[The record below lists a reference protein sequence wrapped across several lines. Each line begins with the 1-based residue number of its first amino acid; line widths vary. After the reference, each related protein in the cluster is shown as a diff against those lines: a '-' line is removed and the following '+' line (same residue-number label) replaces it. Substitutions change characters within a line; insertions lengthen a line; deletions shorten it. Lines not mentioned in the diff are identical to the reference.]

1 METNNKIKKRKL
13 NAKKLTIFIFTI
25 ICIIIVCF
33 VIFFS
38 GEEKM
43 VKSRYD
49 KVIIIGIDAMDPK
62 VTNKLI
68 SEGMLPNFLKLKEIG
83 SFSKLKTVLPAES
96 PVAWTTISTGT
107 NPGKHGLFDFIT
119 RDPKTYLLEVS
130 ITKQKSKYSTKF
142 ESPMKGIPFWRITS
156 DAKIPTTIIRWP
168 ATFPPEKVSGVMLS
182 GEGVPDI
189 RGFSSGYY
197 IYTSEYFNKDEE
209 KTIKVSIND
218 KIINSKVFGPLGTDR
233 KSIEKSIQI
242 KVDKNKATII
252 VDNRE
257 YPVNVDE
264 WSDWIRIDFKVGFM
278 KKVSAITKAYL
289 FSVEPEFNMYLS
301 SIQIDPENPV
311 VDFTYPNKYSNEL
324 VDAIGLYN
332 TLGMPEDTNA
342 LNENAITDKVF
353 LEQVAQ
359 IEDEKN
365 KMFWYEFNR
374 FDKGVFAFVFD
385 SGDRLQHMY
394 WDEKNL
400 FNIKEGLSVNKEVVD
415 YYVKKDNLLGEVLN
429 KIDNKTALMIF
440 SDHGFTSFERA
451 VSINTWLVENGF
463 MVLTEEY
470 NGKDEGALFKFVD
483 WSKTKA
489 YSMGFAGIYINLK
502 GREGKGIVEEA
513 EKEEIVSDIIKK
525 LEDFNDP
532 KNNQKVITRAYKRE
546 EIYHGNYVKDAPD
559 IVIGFE
565 PGYRMSWQSAIGGL
579 TSESVID
586 NLKRWNGDHMVDPSH
601 VPGVLFTNFKINN
614 ENPSLLDIAPT
625 VLDILKIE
633 IPEETDGMSLL
644 K

>member
-1 METNNKIKKRKL
+1 
-13 NAKKLTIFIFTI
+13 
-25 ICIIIVCF
+25 
-33 VIFFS
+33 
-38 GEEKM
+38 M

-49 KVIIIGIDAMDPK
+49 KMLIIGIDGMDPK
-62 VTNKLI
+62 VTDKLM
-68 SEGMLPNFLKLKEIG
+68 SEGMLPNFLRLKEIG

-96 PVAWTTISTGT
+96 PVAWTTIATGT
-107 NPGKHGLFDFIT
+107 NPGKHGLFDFVT
-119 RDPKTYLLEVS
+119 RDPKTYLLEVA

-142 ESPMKGIPFWRITS
+142 ESPIKGIPFWRITS

-168 ATFPPEKVSGVMLS
+168 ATFPPDKINGVMLS

-197 IYTSEYFNKDEE
+197 IYTSKGLDEE
-209 KTIKVSIND
+209 KKIKVSVND
-218 KIINSKVFGPLGTDR
+218 GLINSKVFGPLGTDR
-233 KSIEKSIQI
+233 KSIEEPIQI
-242 KVDKNKATII
+242 KLDENKAIII
-252 VDNRE
+252 VDDKE
-257 YPVNVDE
+257 YPVNVGG
-264 WSDWIRIDFKVGFM
+264 WSEWIRIDFKVGFM
-278 KKVSAITKAYL
+278 KKVSAITRAYL

-324 VDAIGLYN
+324 ADAIGLYN
-332 TLGMPEDTNA
+332 TLGIPEDTNA

-374 FDKGVFAFVFD
+374 FDKGVLAFVFD

-400 FNIKEGLSVNKEVVD
+400 FNVKEGLSVNKEIID

-429 KIDNKTALMIF
+429 KIDNQTALMIF

-451 VSINTWLVENGF
+451 VSINTWLVENKF
-463 MVLTEEY
+463 MTLTNDY
-470 NGKDEGALFKFVD
+470 NEKDEGALFKFVD

-489 YSMGFAGIYINLK
+489 YSAGFAGIYINLK
-502 GREGKGIVEEA
+502 GREGQGIVEKA
-513 EKEEIVSDIIKK
+513 EKEEVINDIIKK
-525 LEDFNDP
+525 LEDFKDP
-532 KNNQKVITRAYKRE
+532 KNNQKIITHAYKRE
-546 EIYHGNYVKDAPD
+546 EIYYGNYVKDAPD

-579 TSESVID
+579 TQEIITD
-586 NLKRWNGDHMVDPSH
+586 NLKKWNGDHIVDPLH
-601 VPGVLFTNFKINN
+601 VLGVLFTNFKTNN
-614 ENPSLLDIAPT
+614 ENPSLVDIAPT
-625 VLDILKIE
+625 VLSLLNLDIPKE
-633 IPEETDGMSLL
+633 IDGMNLL

>member
-1 METNNKIKKRKL
+1 
-13 NAKKLTIFIFTI
+13 
-25 ICIIIVCF
+25 
-33 VIFFS
+33 
-38 GEEKM
+38 M

-49 KVIIIGIDAMDPK
+49 KMLIIGIDGMDPK
-62 VTNKLI
+62 VTDKLM
-68 SEGMLPNFLKLKEIG
+68 SEGMLPNFLRLKEIG

-96 PVAWTTISTGT
+96 PVAWTTIATGT
-107 NPGKHGLFDFIT
+107 NPGKHGLFDFVT
-119 RDPKTYLLEVS
+119 RDPKTYLLEVA

-142 ESPMKGIPFWRITS
+142 ESPIKGIPFWRITS

-168 ATFPPEKVSGVMLS
+168 ATFPPDKINGVMLS

-197 IYTSEYFNKDEE
+197 IYTSKGLDEE
-209 KTIKVSIND
+209 KKIKVSVND
-218 KIINSKVFGPLGTDR
+218 GLINSKVFGPLGTDR
-233 KSIEKSIQI
+233 KSIEEPIQI
-242 KVDKNKATII
+242 KLDENKAIII
-252 VDNRE
+252 VDDKE
-257 YPVNVDE
+257 YPVNVGG
-264 WSDWIRIDFKVGFM
+264 WSEWIRIDFKVGFM
-278 KKVSAITKAYL
+278 KKVSAITRAYL

-324 VDAIGLYN
+324 ADAIGLYN
-332 TLGMPEDTNA
+332 TLGIPEDTNA

-374 FDKGVFAFVFD
+374 FDKGVLAFVFD

-400 FNIKEGLSVNKEVVD
+400 FNVKEGLSVNKEVVD
-415 YYVKKDNLLGEVLN
+415 YYIKKDDLLGEVLN
-429 KIDNKTALMIF
+429 KIDNQTALMIF

-451 VSINTWLVENGF
+451 VSINTWLVENKF
-463 MVLTEEY
+463 MTLTNDY
-470 NGKDEGALFKFVD
+470 NEKDEGALFKFVD

-489 YSMGFAGIYINLK
+489 YSAGFAGIYINLK
-502 GREGKGIVEEA
+502 GREGQGIVEKA
-513 EKEEIVSDIIKK
+513 EKEEVINDIIKK
-525 LEDFNDP
+525 LEDFKDP
-532 KNNQKVITRAYKRE
+532 KNNQKIITHAYKRE
-546 EIYHGNYVKDAPD
+546 EIYYGNYVKDAPD

-579 TSESVID
+579 TQEIITD
-586 NLKRWNGDHMVDPSH
+586 NLKKWNGDHIVDPLH
-601 VPGVLFTNFKINN
+601 VLGVLFTNFKTNN
-614 ENPSLLDIAPT
+614 ENPSLVDIAPT
-625 VLDILKIE
+625 VLSLLNLDIPKE
-633 IPEETDGMSLL
+633 IDGMNLL

>member
-1 METNNKIKKRKL
+1 
-13 NAKKLTIFIFTI
+13 
-25 ICIIIVCF
+25 
-33 VIFFS
+33 
-38 GEEKM
+38 M

-49 KVIIIGIDAMDPK
+49 KMLIIGIDGMDPK
-62 VTNKLI
+62 VTDKLM
-68 SEGMLPNFLKLKEIG
+68 SEGMLPNFLRLKEIG

-96 PVAWTTISTGT
+96 PVAWTTIATGT
-107 NPGKHGLFDFIT
+107 NPGKHGLFDFVT
-119 RDPKTYLLEVS
+119 RDPKTYLLEVA

-142 ESPMKGIPFWRITS
+142 ESPIKGIPFWRITS

-168 ATFPPEKVSGVMLS
+168 ATFPPDKINGVMLS

-197 IYTSEYFNKDEE
+197 IYTSKGLDEE
-209 KTIKVSIND
+209 KKIKVSVND
-218 KIINSKVFGPLGTDR
+218 GLINSKVFGPLGTDR
-233 KSIEKSIQI
+233 KSIEEPIQI
-242 KVDKNKATII
+242 KLDENKAIII
-252 VDNRE
+252 VDDKE
-257 YPVNVDE
+257 YPVNVDG
-264 WSDWIRIDFKVGFM
+264 WSEWIRIDFKVGFM
-278 KKVSAITKAYL
+278 KKVSAITRAYL

-324 VDAIGLYN
+324 ADAIGLYN
-332 TLGMPEDTNA
+332 TLGIPEDTNA

-374 FDKGVFAFVFD
+374 FDKGVLAFVFD

-400 FNIKEGLSVNKEVVD
+400 FNVKEGLSVNKEIID

-429 KIDNKTALMIF
+429 KIDNQTALMIF

-451 VSINTWLVENGF
+451 VSINTWLVENKF
-463 MVLTEEY
+463 MTLTNDY
-470 NGKDEGALFKFVD
+470 NEKDEGALFKFVD

-489 YSMGFAGIYINLK
+489 YSAGFAGIYINLK
-502 GREGKGIVEEA
+502 GREGQGIVEKA
-513 EKEEIVSDIIKK
+513 EKEEVINDIIKK
-525 LEDFNDP
+525 LEDFKDP
-532 KNNQKVITRAYKRE
+532 KNNQKIITHAYKRE
-546 EIYHGNYVKDAPD
+546 EIYYGNYVKDAPD

-579 TSESVID
+579 TPEPVID
-586 NLKRWNGDHMVDPSH
+586 NLKKWNGDHIVDPLH
-601 VPGVLFTNFKINN
+601 VLGVLFTNFKTNN
-614 ENPSLLDIAPT
+614 ENPSLVDIAPT
-625 VLDILKIE
+625 VLSLLNLDIPKE
-633 IPEETDGMSLL
+633 IDGMNLL

>member
-1 METNNKIKKRKL
+1 VETNKKIKKRKL
-13 NAKKLTIFIFTI
+13 SIKKLTIFII
-25 ICIIIVCF
+25 ICCIIVCF
-33 VIFFS
+33 VILFS

-49 KVIIIGIDAMDPK
+49 KILLIGIDAMDPK
-62 VTNKLI
+62 VTDKLM
-68 SEGMLPNFLKLKEIG
+68 SEGMLPNFLRLKEIG
-83 SFSKLKTVLPAES
+83 SFSKLSTVLPAES
-96 PVAWTTISTGT
+96 PVAWTTIATGT
-107 NPGKHGLFDFIT
+107 NPGKHGLFDFVT
-119 RDPKTYLLEVS
+119 RNPENYLLEVS

-142 ESPMKGIPFWRITS
+142 ESPVKGIPFWRITS
-156 DAKIPTTIIRWP
+156 DAKIPTTVIRWP
-168 ATFPPEKVSGVMLS
+168 ATFPPDKVNGVMFS

-197 IYTSEYFNKDEE
+197 IYTSEGLDEE
-209 KTIKVSIND
+209 KKIKVSVND
-218 KIINSKVFGPLGTDR
+218 GMINSKVFGPLGTDR

-242 KVDKNKATII
+242 KVDKDKATII
-252 VDNRE
+252 VDNKE
-257 YPVNVDE
+257 YPVDVGG

-278 KKVSAITKAYL
+278 KKVSAIAKAYL
-289 FSVEPEFNMYLS
+289 FSIEPEFNMYLS

-311 VDFTYPNKYSNEL
+311 VDFSYPSKYSKEL
-324 VDAIGLYN
+324 ADAIGLYN

-359 IEDEKN
+359 IEDERN

-374 FDKGVFAFVFD
+374 FDKGVLAFVFD
-385 SGDRLQHMY
+385 SGDRLQHMH

-400 FNIKEGLSVNKEVVD
+400 FNVEEGLSVNKEVID
-415 YYVKKDNLLGEVLN
+415 YYIKKDKLLEEVLN
-429 KIDNKTALMIF
+429 KIDNKTALMVF

-463 MVLTEEY
+463 MTLTNDY
-470 NGKDEGALFKFVD
+470 NENDEGALFKFVD

-489 YSMGFAGIYINLK
+489 YSLGFAGIYINLK
-502 GREGKGIVEEA
+502 GREGQGIVEEA
-513 EKEEIVSDIIKK
+513 EKEEVINNIIKK
-525 LEDFNDP
+525 LEDFKDP
-532 KNNQKVITRAYKRE
+532 KNNQKVITNAYKRE
-546 EIYHGNYVKDAPD
+546 EIYDGDYVEDAPD

-579 TSESVID
+579 TPEPVID
-586 NLKRWNGDHMVDPSH
+586 NLKRWNGDHIVDPSH

-614 ENPSLLDIAPT
+614 ENPSLLNIAPT

-633 IPEETDGMSLL
+633 IPKEMDGESLD
-644 K
+644 

>member
-49 KVIIIGIDAMDPK
+49 KVLIIGIDAMDPK

-242 KVDKNKATII
+242 KVDKNKVTII

-359 IEDEKN
+359 IEDERN

-385 SGDRLQHMY
+385 SGDRLQHTH

-400 FNIKEGLSVNKEVVD
+400 FNVKEGLSVNKEVVD

-513 EKEEIVSDIIKK
+513 EKEEIVSYIIKK

>member
-13 NAKKLTIFIFTI
+13 NAKKLTIFIFII

-33 VIFFS
+33 VIFFL

-49 KVIIIGIDAMDPK
+49 KILLIGIDGMDPK
-62 VTNKLI
+62 ITNRLI

-96 PVAWTTISTGT
+96 PVAWTTIATGA
-107 NPGKHGLFDFIT
+107 NPGKHGLFDFVT
-119 RDPKTYLLEVS
+119 RNPENYLLEVA
-130 ITKQKSKYSTKF
+130 ITKQKSRYSTKF
-142 ESPMKGIPFWRITS
+142 ESPMKGTPFWSITS

-168 ATFPPEKVSGVMLS
+168 ATFPPDKVKGVMLS

-197 IYTSEYFNKDEE
+197 IYTSKELDEE
-209 KTIKVSIND
+209 KTIKVSVNNR
-218 KIINSKVFGPLGTDR
+218 IINSKVFGPLGNNR
-233 KSIEKSIQI
+233 NSIEKPIQI
-242 KVDKNKATII
+242 KTGANNIIII
-252 VDNRE
+252 VDDKE
-257 YPVNVDE
+257 YPVKAGE

-289 FSVEPEFNMYLS
+289 FSVEPEFKMYLGP
-301 SIQIDPENPV
+301 IQIDPENPV
-311 VDFTYPNKYSNEL
+311 VDFSYPSKYSGEL
-324 VDAIGLYN
+324 ADAIGLYN

-342 LNENAITDKVF
+342 LNENAITDNVF

-359 IEDEKN
+359 IEDERN
-365 KMFWYEFNR
+365 NMFWYEFNR

-400 FNIKEGLSVNKEVVD
+400 FNVKEGLSVNKDVIN

-429 KIDNKTALMIF
+429 KIDNQTALMIF

-463 MVLTEEY
+463 MVLTEGY
-470 NGKDEGALFKFVD
+470 DGNDDGALFKFVD

-502 GREGKGIVEEA
+502 GREGQGIVEET
-513 EKEEIVSDIIKK
+513 EKKEIVNNLIKK
-525 LEDFNDP
+525 LEDFKDP
-532 KNNQKVITRAYKRE
+532 KNNKKVITHAYKRE
-546 EIYHGNYVKDAPD
+546 EIYHGNYVEDAPD

-579 TSESVID
+579 TPEPVID
-586 NLKRWNGDHMVDPSH
+586 NMKKWNGDHIVDPSH

-614 ENPSLLDIAPT
+614 ENPSLMDIAPT
-625 VLDILKIE
+625 ILTLLNLDIPKDI
-633 IPEETDGMSLL
+633 DGKSLL

>member
-13 NAKKLTIFIFTI
+13 NAKKLTIFII
-25 ICIIIVCF
+25 IC
-33 VIFFS
+33 VILVYLVSNNFFS
-38 GEEKM
+38 REEKM
-43 VKSRYD
+43 VKGRYD
-49 KVIIIGIDAMDPK
+49 KVLLIGIDGMDPK
-62 VTNKLI
+62 VTDKLMD
-68 SEGMLPNFLKLKEIG
+68 EGMLPNFLRLKETG
-83 SFSKLKTVLPAES
+83 SFSKLKTLLPAES

-107 NPGKHGLFDFIT
+107 NPGKHGLFDFVT
-119 RDPKTYLLEVS
+119 RNPENYLLEVS
-130 ITKQKSKYSTKF
+130 ITKQKSRYSTKF
-142 ESPMKGIPFWRITS
+142 ESPVKGIPFWRIAS

-168 ATFPPEKVSGVMLS
+168 ATFPPDKVNGVMFS

-197 IYTSEYFNKDEE
+197 IYTSEYSNKNEE
-209 KTIKVSIND
+209 KVIKVSVND
-218 KIINSKVFGPLGTDR
+218 GIINSKVFGPLGNDR
-233 KSIEKSIQI
+233 NPIEKPIQI
-242 KVDKNKATII
+242 KVDKDKAVII
-252 VDNRE
+252 IDGKE
-257 YPVNVDE
+257 YPVKVSG
-264 WSDWIRIDFKVGFM
+264 WSDWIKIDFKVGFM
-278 KKVSAITKAYL
+278 KKVSAVTKAYL
-289 FSVEPEFNMYLS
+289 FSIEPEFKMYLGP
-301 SIQIDPENPV
+301 IQIDPENPV
-311 VDFTYPNKYSNEL
+311 VDFTYPNKYSKEL
-324 VDAIGLYN
+324 ANAIGLYN

-359 IEDEKN
+359 IEDERN

-374 FDKGVFAFVFD
+374 FDKGVLAFVFD

-400 FNIKEGLSVNKEVVD
+400 FNVKEGLSVNKDIVD

-429 KIDNKTALMIF
+429 KINNKTALMVF

-463 MVLTEEY
+463 MVLTEGY
-470 NGKDEGALFKFVD
+470 NKNDDGALFKFVD

-502 GREGKGIVEEA
+502 GREGQGIVEET
-513 EKEEIVSDIIKK
+513 EKEGIIDDIIKK
-525 LEDFNDP
+525 LEYFRNP
-532 KNNQKVITRAYKRE
+532 KNNKKVITHAYKRE
-546 EIYHGNYVKDAPD
+546 EIYHGDCVKDAPD

-586 NLKRWNGDHMVDPSH
+586 NLKKWKGDHIVDPSH
-601 VPGVLFTNFKINN
+601 VPGVLFTNFKTNN
-614 ENPSLLDIAPT
+614 KNPSLLDIAPT
-625 VLDILKIE
+625 VLEILRIE
-633 IPEETDGMSLL
+633 IPKNIDGKSLI
-644 K
+644 

>member
-1 METNNKIKKRKL
+1 METNKKIKKRKL
-13 NAKKLTIFIFTI
+13 SIKKLTIFII

-33 VIFFS
+33 VIFFL

-49 KVIIIGIDAMDPK
+49 KMLIIGIDGMDPK
-62 VTNKLI
+62 VTDKLM
-68 SEGMLPNFLKLKEIG
+68 SEGMLPNFLRLKEIG

-96 PVAWTTISTGT
+96 PVAWTTIATGT
-107 NPGKHGLFDFIT
+107 NPGKHGLFDFVT
-119 RDPKTYLLEVS
+119 RDPKTYLLEVA

-142 ESPMKGIPFWRITS
+142 ESPIKGIPFWRITS

-168 ATFPPEKVSGVMLS
+168 ATFPPDKINGVMLS

-197 IYTSEYFNKDEE
+197 IYTSKGLDEE
-209 KTIKVSIND
+209 KKIKVSVND
-218 KIINSKVFGPLGTDR
+218 GLINSKVFGPLGTDR
-233 KSIEKSIQI
+233 KSIEEPIQI
-242 KVDKNKATII
+242 KLDENKAIII
-252 VDNRE
+252 VDDKE
-257 YPVNVDE
+257 YPVNVGG
-264 WSDWIRIDFKVGFM
+264 WSEWIRIDFKVGFM
-278 KKVSAITKAYL
+278 KKVSAITRAYL

-324 VDAIGLYN
+324 ADAIGLYN
-332 TLGMPEDTNA
+332 TLGIPEDTNA

-374 FDKGVFAFVFD
+374 FDKGVLAFVFD

-400 FNIKEGLSVNKEVVD
+400 FNVKEGLSVNKEIID

-429 KIDNKTALMIF
+429 KIDNQTALMIF

-451 VSINTWLVENGF
+451 VSINTWLVENKF
-463 MVLTEEY
+463 MTLTNDY
-470 NGKDEGALFKFVD
+470 NEKDEGALFKFVD

-489 YSMGFAGIYINLK
+489 YSAGFAGIYINLK
-502 GREGKGIVEEA
+502 GREGQGIVEKA
-513 EKEEIVSDIIKK
+513 EKEEVINDIIKK
-525 LEDFNDP
+525 LEDFKDP
-532 KNNQKVITRAYKRE
+532 KNNQKIITHAYKRE
-546 EIYHGNYVKDAPD
+546 EIYYGNYVKDAPD

-579 TSESVID
+579 TQEIITD
-586 NLKRWNGDHMVDPSH
+586 NLKKWNGDHIVDPLH
-601 VPGVLFTNFKINN
+601 VLGVLFTNFKTNN
-614 ENPSLLDIAPT
+614 ENPSLVDIAPT
-625 VLDILKIE
+625 VLSLLNLDIPKE
-633 IPEETDGMSLL
+633 IDGMNLL

>member
-1 METNNKIKKRKL
+1 METNKKIKKRKL
-13 NAKKLTIFIFTI
+13 SIKKLTIFII
-25 ICIIIVCF
+25 ICCIIVCF
-33 VIFFS
+33 VILFS

-49 KVIIIGIDAMDPK
+49 KILLIGIDAMDPK
-62 VTNKLI
+62 VTDKLM
-68 SEGMLPNFLKLKEIG
+68 SEGMLPNFLRLKEIG
-83 SFSKLKTVLPAES
+83 SFSKLSTVLPAES
-96 PVAWTTISTGT
+96 PVAWTTIATGT
-107 NPGKHGLFDFIT
+107 NPGKHGLFDFVT
-119 RDPKTYLLEVS
+119 RNPENYLLEVS

-142 ESPMKGIPFWRITS
+142 ESPVKGIPFWRITS
-156 DAKIPTTIIRWP
+156 DAKIPTTVIRWP
-168 ATFPPEKVSGVMLS
+168 ATFPPDKVNGVMFS

-197 IYTSEYFNKDEE
+197 IYTSEGLDEE
-209 KTIKVSIND
+209 KKIKVSVND
-218 KIINSKVFGPLGTDR
+218 GMINSKVFGPLGTDR

-242 KVDKNKATII
+242 KVDKDKATII
-252 VDNRE
+252 VDNKE
-257 YPVNVDE
+257 YPVDVGG

-278 KKVSAITKAYL
+278 KKVSAIAKAYL
-289 FSVEPEFNMYLS
+289 FSIEPEFNMYLS

-311 VDFTYPNKYSNEL
+311 VDFSYPSKYSKEL
-324 VDAIGLYN
+324 ADAIGLYN

-359 IEDEKN
+359 IEDERN

-374 FDKGVFAFVFD
+374 FDKGVLAFVFD
-385 SGDRLQHMY
+385 SGDRLQHMH

-400 FNIKEGLSVNKEVVD
+400 FNVEEGLSVNKEVID
-415 YYVKKDNLLGEVLN
+415 YYIKKDKLLEEVLN
-429 KIDNKTALMIF
+429 KIDNKTALMVF

-463 MVLTEEY
+463 MTLTNDY
-470 NGKDEGALFKFVD
+470 NENDEGALFKFVD

-489 YSMGFAGIYINLK
+489 YSLGFAGIYINLK
-502 GREGKGIVEEA
+502 GREGQGIVEEA
-513 EKEEIVSDIIKK
+513 EKEEVINNIIKK
-525 LEDFNDP
+525 LEDFKDP
-532 KNNQKVITRAYKRE
+532 KNNQKVITNAYKRE
-546 EIYHGNYVKDAPD
+546 EIYDGDYVEDAPD

-579 TSESVID
+579 TPEPVID
-586 NLKRWNGDHMVDPSH
+586 NLKRWNGDHIVDPSH

-614 ENPSLLDIAPT
+614 ENPSLLNIAPT

-633 IPEETDGMSLL
+633 IPKEMDGESLV
-644 K
+644 

>member
-13 NAKKLTIFIFTI
+13 NLKKLTIFII

-49 KVIIIGIDAMDPK
+49 KVLIIGIDAMDPK
-62 VTNKLI
+62 VTDKLI
-68 SEGMLPNFLKLKEIG
+68 REDMLPNFLRLKEIG
-83 SFSKLKTVLPAES
+83 SFSKLKTILPAES

-107 NPGKHGLFDFIT
+107 NPGKHGLFDFVT
-119 RDPKTYLLEVS
+119 RNPENYLLGVS
-130 ITKQKSKYSTKF
+130 ITKQKSRYSTKF
-142 ESPMKGIPFWRITS
+142 ESPVKGIPFWRITS

-168 ATFPPEKVSGVMLS
+168 ATFPPDKVNGVMFS

-197 IYTSEYFNKDEE
+197 IYTSKEPDKNEE
-209 KTIKVSIND
+209 KTIKVSINNG
-218 KIINSKVFGPLGTDR
+218 IINSNILGPLGNDR
-233 KSIEKSIQI
+233 KPIEKSIQI
-242 KVDKNKATII
+242 KTDANEAIII
-252 VDNRE
+252 VDNNE
-257 YPVNVDE
+257 YPVKVGG
-264 WSDWIRIDFKVGFM
+264 WSDWIKIDFKVGFM
-278 KKVSAITKAYL
+278 KKVSAIAKAYL
-289 FSVEPEFNMYLS
+289 FSVEPEFNMYLGP
-301 SIQIDPENPV
+301 IQIDPENPV
-311 VDFTYPNKYSNEL
+311 VDFTYPNKYSKEL
-324 VDAIGLYN
+324 TDAIGLYN

-359 IEDEKN
+359 IEDERN
-365 KMFWYEFNR
+365 KMFWYEFNK

-400 FNIKEGLSVNKEVVD
+400 FNVKEGLSVNKEVVD
-415 YYVKKDNLLGEVLN
+415 YYIKKDELLGEVLN
-429 KIDNKTALMIF
+429 KMDNKTALMIF

-463 MVLTEEY
+463 MVLTDGY
-470 NGKDEGALFKFVD
+470 NKNDDGALFKFVD

-502 GREGKGIVEEA
+502 AREGQGIVEEA
-513 EKEEIVSDIIKK
+513 EKEEIVNDIIKK
-525 LEDFNDP
+525 LEDFKDS
-532 KNNQKVITRAYKRE
+532 KNNKKVITHAYKRE
-546 EIYHGNYVKDAPD
+546 EIYHGDYVKDSPD

-579 TSESVID
+579 TQEPVID
-586 NLKRWNGDHMVDPSH
+586 NLKKWKGDHIVDPSH
-601 VPGVLFTNFKINN
+601 VPGVLFTNFKTNN
-614 ENPSLLDIAPT
+614 ENPSLIDIAPT
-625 VLDILKIE
+625 TLSLLNLDIPKE
-633 IPEETDGMSLL
+633 IDGKNLI
-644 K
+644 

>member
-1 METNNKIKKRKL
+1 
-13 NAKKLTIFIFTI
+13 
-25 ICIIIVCF
+25 
-33 VIFFS
+33 
-38 GEEKM
+38 M

-49 KVIIIGIDAMDPK
+49 KMLIIGIDGMDPK
-62 VTNKLI
+62 VTDKLM
-68 SEGMLPNFLKLKEIG
+68 SEGMLPNFLRLKEIG

-96 PVAWTTISTGT
+96 PVAWTTIATGT
-107 NPGKHGLFDFIT
+107 NPGKHGLFDFVT
-119 RDPKTYLLEVS
+119 RDPKTYLLEVA

-142 ESPMKGIPFWRITS
+142 ESPIKGIPFWRITS

-168 ATFPPEKVSGVMLS
+168 ATFPPDKINGVMLS

-197 IYTSEYFNKDEE
+197 IYTSKGLDEE
-209 KTIKVSIND
+209 KKIKVSVND
-218 KIINSKVFGPLGTDR
+218 GLINSKVFGPLGTDR
-233 KSIEKSIQI
+233 KSIEEPIQI
-242 KVDKNKATII
+242 KLDENKAIII
-252 VDNRE
+252 VDDKE
-257 YPVNVDE
+257 YPVNVGG
-264 WSDWIRIDFKVGFM
+264 WSEWIRIDFKVGFM
-278 KKVSAITKAYL
+278 KKVSAITRAYL

-324 VDAIGLYN
+324 ADAIGLYN
-332 TLGMPEDTNA
+332 TLGIPEDTNA

-374 FDKGVFAFVFD
+374 FDKGVLAFVFD

-400 FNIKEGLSVNKEVVD
+400 FNVKEGLSVNKEIID

-429 KIDNKTALMIF
+429 KIDNQTALMIF

-451 VSINTWLVENGF
+451 VSINTWLVENKF
-463 MVLTEEY
+463 MTLTNDY
-470 NGKDEGALFKFVD
+470 NEKDEGALFKFVD

-489 YSMGFAGIYINLK
+489 YSAGFAGIYINLK
-502 GREGKGIVEEA
+502 GREGQGIVEKA
-513 EKEEIVSDIIKK
+513 EKEEVINDIIKK
-525 LEDFNDP
+525 LEDFKDP
-532 KNNQKVITRAYKRE
+532 KNNQKIITHAYKRE
-546 EIYHGNYVKDAPD
+546 EIYYGNYVKDAPD

-579 TSESVID
+579 TPEPVID
-586 NLKRWNGDHMVDPSH
+586 NLKKWNGDHIVDPLH
-601 VPGVLFTNFKINN
+601 VLGVLFTNFKTNN
-614 ENPSLLDIAPT
+614 ENPSLVDIAPT
-625 VLDILKIE
+625 VLSLLNLDIPKE
-633 IPEETDGMSLL
+633 IDGMNLL

>member
-1 METNNKIKKRKL
+1 MENNKKRKL
-13 NAKKLTIFIFTI
+13 NIKKLIIFII
-25 ICIIIVCF
+25 ICVILIYF
-33 VIFFS
+33 VSNNFFS
-38 GEEKM
+38 REEKM

-49 KVIIIGIDAMDPK
+49 KMLIIGIDGMDPK
-62 VTNKLI
+62 VTNKLM
-68 SEGMLPNFLKLKEIG
+68 SEGMLPNFLRLKEIG
-83 SFSKLKTVLPAES
+83 SFSKLNTILPAES

-107 NPGKHGLFDFIT
+107 NPGKHGLFDFVT
-119 RDPKTYLLEVS
+119 RNPENYLLGVS
-130 ITKQKSKYSTKF
+130 ITKQKSRYGTKF
-142 ESPMKGIPFWRITS
+142 ESPVKGIPFWRITS

-168 ATFPPEKVSGVMLS
+168 ATFPPDKVSGVMLS

-197 IYTSEYFNKDEE
+197 IYTSKGLDEE
-209 KTIKVSIND
+209 KTIKVSVND

-233 KSIEKSIQI
+233 NPIEKPIQI
-242 KVDKNKATII
+242 KTDANEAIII
-252 VDNRE
+252 VNDKE
-257 YPVNVDE
+257 YIVKVGG
-264 WSDWIRIDFKVGFM
+264 WSDWIKIDFKVGFM

-311 VDFTYPNKYSNEL
+311 VDFTYPNKYSKEL
-324 VDAIGLYN
+324 ADAIGLYN

-353 LEQVAQ
+353 LEQVTQ
-359 IEDEKN
+359 IEDERN

-400 FNIKEGLSVNKEVVD
+400 FNVKEGLSVNKEVVD
-415 YYVKKDNLLGEVLN
+415 YYIKKDNLLGEVLN
-429 KIDNKTALMIF
+429 KINNKTALMIF

-451 VSINTWLVENGF
+451 VSINRWLVDNGF
-463 MVLTEEY
+463 MTLTNEY
-470 NGKDEGALFKFVD
+470 DGKDEGALFKFVD

-502 GREGKGIVEEA
+502 AREGQGIVEEA
-513 EKEEIVSDIIKK
+513 EKEEILNDIIKK
-525 LEDFNDP
+525 LEDFKDP
-532 KNNQKVITRAYKRE
+532 KNNKKVITHAYKME
-546 EIYHGNYVKDAPD
+546 EIYHGDYVKDASD

-579 TSESVID
+579 TQEIVID
-586 NLKRWNGDHMVDPSH
+586 NMKKWKGDHIVDPSH
-601 VPGVLFTNFKINN
+601 VPGVLFTNFKTNN

-625 VLDILKIE
+625 ILNILKIE
-633 IPEETDGMSLL
+633 ISKDIDGKSLI
-644 K
+644 

>member
-1 METNNKIKKRKL
+1 VETNKKIKKRKL
-13 NAKKLTIFIFTI
+13 SIKKLTIFII
-25 ICIIIVCF
+25 ICCIIVCF
-33 VIFFS
+33 VILFS

-49 KVIIIGIDAMDPK
+49 KILLIGIDAMDPK
-62 VTNKLI
+62 VTDKLM
-68 SEGMLPNFLKLKEIG
+68 SEGMLPNFLRLKEIG
-83 SFSKLKTVLPAES
+83 SFSKLSTVLPAES
-96 PVAWTTISTGT
+96 PVAWTTIATGT
-107 NPGKHGLFDFIT
+107 NPGKHGLFDFVT
-119 RDPKTYLLEVS
+119 RNPENYLLEVS

-142 ESPMKGIPFWRITS
+142 ESPVKGIPFWRITS
-156 DAKIPTTIIRWP
+156 DAKIPTTVIRWP
-168 ATFPPEKVSGVMLS
+168 ATFPPDKVNGVMFS

-197 IYTSEYFNKDEE
+197 IYTSEGLDEE
-209 KTIKVSIND
+209 KKIKVSVND
-218 KIINSKVFGPLGTDR
+218 GMINSKVFGPLGTDR

-242 KVDKNKATII
+242 KVDKDKATII
-252 VDNRE
+252 VDNKE
-257 YPVNVDE
+257 YPVDVGG

-278 KKVSAITKAYL
+278 KKVSAIAKAYL
-289 FSVEPEFNMYLS
+289 FSIEPEFNMYLS

-311 VDFTYPNKYSNEL
+311 VDFSYPSKYSKEL
-324 VDAIGLYN
+324 ADAIGLYN

-359 IEDEKN
+359 IEDERN

-374 FDKGVFAFVFD
+374 FDKGVLAFVFD
-385 SGDRLQHMY
+385 SGDRLQHMH

-400 FNIKEGLSVNKEVVD
+400 FNVEEGLSVNKEVID
-415 YYVKKDNLLGEVLN
+415 YYIKKDKLLEEVLN
-429 KIDNKTALMIF
+429 KIDNKTALMVF

-463 MVLTEEY
+463 MTLTNDY
-470 NGKDEGALFKFVD
+470 NENDEGALFKFVD

-489 YSMGFAGIYINLK
+489 YSLGFAGIYINLK
-502 GREGKGIVEEA
+502 GREGQGIVEEA
-513 EKEEIVSDIIKK
+513 EKEEVINNIIKK
-525 LEDFNDP
+525 LEDFKDP
-532 KNNQKVITRAYKRE
+532 KNNQKVITNAYKRE
-546 EIYHGNYVKDAPD
+546 EIYDGDYVEDAPD

-579 TSESVID
+579 TPEPVID
-586 NLKRWNGDHMVDPSH
+586 NLKRWNGDHIVDPSH

-614 ENPSLLDIAPT
+614 ENPSLLNIAPT

-633 IPEETDGMSLL
+633 IPKEMDGESLV
-644 K
+644 

>member
-13 NAKKLTIFIFTI
+13 NLKKLTIFII

-49 KVIIIGIDAMDPK
+49 KVFIIGIDAMDPK

-68 SEGMLPNFLKLKEIG
+68 NEGMLPNFLRLKEIG
-83 SFSKLKTVLPAES
+83 SFSKLNTILPAES
-96 PVAWTTISTGT
+96 PVAWTTIATGT

-119 RDPKTYLLEVS
+119 RNPENYLLGVS
-130 ITKQKSKYSTKF
+130 ITKQKSRYSTKF
-142 ESPMKGIPFWRITS
+142 ESPVKGIPFWSITS

-168 ATFPPEKVSGVMLS
+168 ATFPPDKVNGVMFS

-209 KTIKVSIND
+209 KTIKVSVND
-218 KIINSKVFGPLGTDR
+218 KIINSRVFGPLGTDR
-233 KSIEKSIQI
+233 NPIEKPIQI
-242 KVDKNKATII
+242 KVDKDKAIII
-252 VDNRE
+252 VDDKE
-257 YPVNVDE
+257 YPVKVGG

-289 FSVEPEFNMYLS
+289 FSVEPEFKMYLGP
-301 SIQIDPENPV
+301 IQIDPENPV
-311 VDFTYPNKYSNEL
+311 VDFTYPGKYSNEL
-324 VDAIGLYN
+324 ADAIGLYN

-353 LEQVAQ
+353 LGQVAQ
-359 IEDEKN
+359 IEDERN

-374 FDKGVFAFVFD
+374 FDKGLLAFVFD

-400 FNIKEGLSVNKEVVD
+400 FNVKEGLSVNKDVVD

-463 MVLTEEY
+463 MTLTNDY
-470 NGKDEGALFKFVD
+470 NENDDGALFKFVD

-489 YSMGFAGIYINLK
+489 YSLGFAGIYINLK
-502 GREGKGIVEEA
+502 EREGQGIVEEA
-513 EKEEIVSDIIKK
+513 EKEEIINGIIKK
-525 LEDFNDP
+525 LEDFRDP
-532 KNNQKVITRAYKRE
+532 KNNQKVITHAYKRE
-546 EIYHGNYVKDAPD
+546 EIYHGDYVKDSPD

-579 TSESVID
+579 TQEIVID
-586 NLKRWNGDHMVDPSH
+586 NLKKWKGDHIVDPSH
-601 VPGVLFTNFKINN
+601 VPGVLFTNFKTNN

-625 VLDILKIE
+625 VLEILKIK
-633 IPEETDGMSLL
+633 IPKDIDGRSLIS
-644 K
+644 